1 MIIAKVN
8 SYFQAICTAKN
19 YYYKAKD
26 ELDIT
31 ITNIVAYYIMSTNTK
46 SSEDGGQLMTKLV
59 TPIEAAAALKVDRMT
74 IYRWIKRGRL
84 PVRRLPS
91 GLIRI
96 KAEDVEN
103 LLTQCGS

>member
-1 MIIAKVN
+1 
-8 SYFQAICTAKN
+8 
-19 YYYKAKD
+19 
-26 ELDIT
+26 
-31 ITNIVAYYIMSTNTK
+31 
-46 SSEDGGQLMTKLV
+46 MTKLV